1 MSLKEDRFS
10 SCLYFA
16 SNTLARKLTK
26 MGEQAFSGLGMSPSY
41 AFLLLVVINR
51 PGVQPSEI
59 SNELELAPSTVTR
72 HIEKLER
79 EGLIERHSQGRATNV
94 QPTEKGKAL
103 RDQLESAWNELQ
115 QGYSEL
121 LGDRYTEVLTEMTY
135 KAAAKL

>member
-1 MSLKEDRFS
+1 MTLKEDRFS

-26 MGEQAFSGLGMSPSY
+26 MAEQAFSRLGISPSY

-51 PGVQPSEI
+51 PGIQPSEI

-79 EGLIERHSQGRATNV
+79 EGLLERHSRGRATNV
-94 QPTEKGKAL
+94 HPTDKGNAL
-103 RDQLESAWNELQ
+103 GDQLESAWNELQ
-115 QGYSEL
+115 QGYDEL
-121 LGDRYTEVLTEMTY
+121 LGDRYTKVLTEMAY
-135 KAAAKL
+135 KAAQKL